1 MSNRKARA
9 MRHFVKDETVL
20 YHYTSKEHVEK
31 IMSDGFLKLT
41 CSNVLMPDG
50 TAAKEK
56 LCAEYKPVVWLTDS
70 LSSKDMGVDGSFF
83 DKTEIRIIVKKKD
96 SMIKWSDWEP
106 QKTMNTKWKNDLCR
120 NCNWES
126 WYISEEPVQ
135 MEDILK
141 IENLTTKKTIYQA
154 EKNDNE

>member
-50 TAAKEK
+50 TAAR
-56 LCAEYKPVVWLTDS
+56 LFVLVPPRPIQV
-70 LSSKDMGVDGSFF
+70 
-83 DKTEIRIIVKKKD
+83 
-96 SMIKWSDWEP
+96 
-106 QKTMNTKWKNDLCR
+106 
-120 NCNWES
+120 
-126 WYISEEPVQ
+126 SE
-135 MEDILK
+135 
-141 IENLTTKKTIYQA
+141 
-154 EKNDNE
+154 